1 MADKQ
6 YVYNQQL
13 ITVPD
18 GQTPPVG
25 AIPLGSGG
33 SNSSAN
39 ALKLNFSDP
48 AGGIDAGM
56 FAAAQAQGQAV
67 SGGLTIPV
75 FRDRNL
81 VNTPIGHTDSS
92 ANAMEQRLGAGKNS
106 SANAAEGGYRGP
118 STVDLPSQLN
128 EDQAVTQFATI
139 LNDPDLLSSW
149 AQIAFEAGLV
159 DVDGMNSAVSLAQ
172 AWQQA
177 VAWAINFK
185 AASNG
190 TVELT
195 PFEAAQKVAQN
206 TGSAILAR
214 QAYAAAHFTG
224 DRTRSSTTVNEPEN
238 ADSMLHDL
246 LGRKPTKGEL
256 AAYHHG
262 LAEVARAN
270 PTKTTTTT
278 SYEDGQ
284 AVSQHNVITG
294 GYDERQAK
302 IDAAYAA
309 TPEVAAN
316 QQATTYYDALVQAL
330 GSAV

>member
-6 YVYNQQL
+6 YVYNQKV
-13 ITVPD
+13 ITVKD

-25 AIPLGSGG
+25 AIPLGAGG

-39 ALKLNFSDP
+39 AFQLNFADP
-48 AGGIDAGM
+48 AGGINPNI
-56 FAAAQAQGQAV
+56 FAQAQAGAPSQA
-67 SGGLTIPV
+67 GTITIPV
-75 FRDRNL
+75 FRDRDLNQ
-81 VNTPIGHTDSS
+81 TTIGHTDSS
-92 ANAMEQRLGAGKNS
+92 ANALEHRMGAGKNS
-106 SANAAEGGYRGP
+106 SANAAEYGSKGP
-118 STVDLPSQLN
+118 TTVGLPSQLT

-139 LNDPDLLSSW
+139 LNDPDLFKSW
-149 AQIAFEAGLV
+149 ANIAFEAGLV
-159 DVDGMNSAVSLAQ
+159 DADHMTNAVALAE
-172 AWQQA
+172 AWKQA
-177 VAWAINFK
+177 VAWSFNFK

-195 PFEAAQKVAQN
+195 PFEAAQKEAQN
-206 TGSAILAR
+206 TGSALLAR
-214 QAYAAAHFTG
+214 QANAAAHFTG
-224 DRTRSSTTVNEPEN
+224 DKTGVSTTVKEAEN

-262 LAEVARAN
+262 LAETARAN

-278 SYEDGQ
+278 HYEDGQ

-294 GYDERQAK
+294 GYDEREAK
-302 IDAAYAA
+302 IDASYAA